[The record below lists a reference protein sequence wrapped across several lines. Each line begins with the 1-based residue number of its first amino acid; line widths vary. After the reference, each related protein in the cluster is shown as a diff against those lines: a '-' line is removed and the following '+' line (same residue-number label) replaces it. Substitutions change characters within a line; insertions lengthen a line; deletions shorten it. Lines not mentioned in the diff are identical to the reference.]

1 MPSPPDSRRPLA
13 SRSSAWAPPIA
24 RALARTG
31 ATPNQVSVAS
41 IAFAGAGAALLVDG
55 TPLALV
61 GAAVMVQLRLLCNL
75 LDGMIA
81 VEGGKATP
89 TGALY
94 NEVPDRIADSILLV
108 ALGYAAGHPWLGWA
122 AALAAALTAYIR
134 TLGGVLGH
142 PQDFRGPMAK
152 PHRMAVLTLACLAG
166 AAEVALNA
174 TTWTLVVAA
183 AVIAS
188 GSVVTCATRLRAIAR
203 RLAPSYDPSPPR
215 PSATEWRG
223 LR

>member
-1 MPSPPDSRRPLA
+1 MPSPTDARRPLA
-13 SRSSAWAPPIA
+13 SRSSAWAPRA
-24 RALARTG
+24 ASALARTG
-31 ATPNQVSVAS
+31 ATPNQVSIAS
-41 IAFAGAGAALLVDG
+41 LVFAAAGAALLVVA

-61 GAAVMVQLRLLCNL
+61 GAAVMVQVRLLCNL
-75 LDGMIA
+75 LDGLIA

-89 TGALY
+89 AGALY
-94 NEVPDRIADSILLV
+94 NEVPDRIADSALLV
-108 ALGYAAGHPWLGWA
+108 ALGYGAGMPWLGWA

-134 TLGGVLGH
+134 TLGGALGQ

-152 PHRMAVLTLACLAG
+152 QQRMAVLTLACLVG
-166 AAEVALNA
+166 AAEIALHA
-174 TTWTLVVAA
+174 TTWTLVAA
-183 AVIAS
+183 AALIAL